1 MTSSPRTKAAAR
13 LAAQREP
20 CDKKGTKYINRHEH
34 IQIKM
39 DFPIEMMD
47 CQFSGFHISVPSSQK

>member
-20 CDKKGTKYINRHEH
+20 CDNCKGELTTLIGKNMFKKNYFFRKKKKKKKVNPY
-34 IQIKM
+34 
-39 DFPIEMMD
+39 
-47 CQFSGFHISVPSSQK
+47 